1 MLLIHVE
8 VSWSR
13 LQGTSA
19 WENSNPEG
27 LVMTCILPMALYD
40 DGSWLR
46 DSDIWSLCYGFYSA
60 QTLFQVVSLRALA
73 IASLNTWRS
82 LCALPKSQL
91 TACSVFVIH
100 EQ

>member
-19 WENSNPEG
+19 WANSNPEG

-46 DSDIWSLCYGFYSA
+46 DSDIWSLCYGLYSA
-60 QTLFQVVSLRALA
+60 PDFVPSCFIACIGNSFLRHMDV
-73 IASLNTWRS
+73 NVCFT
-82 LCALPKSQL
+82 
-91 TACSVFVIH
+91 
-100 EQ
+100 